1 MLKQILET
9 MYVDPELLEVM
20 SDDQKE
26 LLFRQMREEQ
36 LRRWK
41 KRDAELQRRPQ
52 PKRTPRKVREG
63 GEEAGRRA
71 GGQAGRRVGREAKR
85 EGRWER
91 DEETV

>member
-9 MYVDPELLEVM
+9 MYVDPELLEIM

-41 KRDAELQRRPQ
+41 KKDTELQRRP
-52 PKRTPRKVREG
+52 PAKRTPRKVREG
-63 GEEAGRRA
+63 GR
-71 GGQAGRRVGREAKR
+71 QVGRQTGKER
-85 EGRWER
+85 EKKGRKKIGESSH
-91 DEETV
+91 